1 MTPFD
6 HVKNL
11 HIKNLHTKKRR
22 WEDFNDEEKKA
33 FNVYIINKT
42 LSFNPNYL
50 DIVSITQKY
59 STDQISQKEV
69 FNIYFSLL
77 PNKFRFYRWIK
88 GAKNEKNKEKAEYLA
103 MHFKVS
109 TREAYDY
116 LKILDK
122 KTIKSITKNYKNE
135 TQRKAISSS

>member
-1 MTPFD
+1 MTPFC
-6 HVKNL
+6 HV
-11 HIKNLHTKKRR
+11 KNLHTKKRR

-50 DIVSITQKY
+50 DIVGITQKY

-88 GAKNEKNKEKAEYLA
+88 GAKNEKDKEKAEYLA

-109 TREAYDY
+109 TREAYDC

-122 KTIKSITKNYKNE
+122 KTINSIIKNYKC
-135 TQRKAISSS
+135 QISNSPKKTTNQ

>member
-1 MTPFD
+1 MTPFC
-6 HVKNL
+6 HV
-11 HIKNLHTKKRR
+11 KNLHTKKRR

-88 GAKNEKNKEKAEYLA
+88 GAKNEKNKENAEYLA
-103 MHFKVS
+103 IHFKVS

-122 KTIKSITKNYKNE
+122 KTTKSIIKNYKND
-135 TQRKAISSS
+135 TQRKAIQSS

>member
-11 HIKNLHTKKRR
+11 HTKKRC

-42 LSFNPNYL
+42 LSFNSNYL

-77 PNKFRFYRWIK
+77 PSKFRFYRWIK
-88 GAKNEKNKEKAEYLA
+88 GAKNTKNKENAEYLA

-135 TQRKAISSS
+135 TQRKTISSS

>member
-6 HVKNL
+6 H
-11 HIKNLHTKKRR
+11 IKNLHNKQRR

-50 DIVSITQKY
+50 DIVNITQKY
-59 STDQISQKEV
+59 STGQISQKEV

-77 PNKFRFYRWIK
+77 PNKFRFYRWVK
-88 GAKNEKNKEKAEYLA
+88 GKKTKKDKEKAEYLA

-109 TREAYDY
+109 IREAYDY

-122 KTIKSITKNYKNE
+122 KNN
-135 TQRKAISSS
+135 

>member
-1 MTPFD
+1 MNPFE
-6 HVKNL
+6 HV
-11 HIKNLHTKKRR
+11 KNLHTKKRR

-50 DIVSITQKY
+50 DIVGITQKY
-59 STDQISQKEV
+59 STGQISQKEV

-77 PNKFRFYRWIK
+77 PNKFRFYRWVKGKKNIK
-88 GAKNEKNKEKAEYLA
+88 DKENAEYLA
-103 MHFKVS
+103 IHFKVS

-122 KTIKSITKNYKNE
+122 KTINKIIKNYKWNLQKK
-135 TQRKAISSS
+135 TIRQ

>member
-1 MTPFD
+1 MTPFC
-6 HVKNL
+6 HV
-11 HIKNLHTKKRR
+11 KNLHTKKRR

-42 LSFNPNYL
+42 LSFNPDYL

-88 GAKNEKNKEKAEYLA
+88 GAKNTKNKETAEYLA

-122 KTIKSITKNYKNE
+122 KTIKSITKNYKND
-135 TQRKAISSS
+135 TQRKIK

>member
-6 HVKNL
+6 H
-11 HIKNLHTKKRR
+11 IKNLHNKQRR

-50 DIVSITQKY
+50 DIVNITQKY
-59 STDQISQKEV
+59 STGQISQKEV

-77 PNKFRFYRWIK
+77 PNKFRFYRWVK
-88 GAKNEKNKEKAEYLA
+88 GKKTKKDKEKAEYLA

-109 TREAYDY
+109 IREAYDY

-122 KTIKSITKNYKNE
+122 KTINSIIKNYKNDP
-135 TQRKAISSS
+135 QRKAIQSS

>member
-1 MTPFD
+1 MNPFE
-6 HVKNL
+6 HV
-11 HIKNLHTKKRR
+11 KNLHTKKRR

-88 GAKNEKNKEKAEYLA
+88 GAKNTKNKETAEYLA

-116 LKILDK
+116 LDILDK
-122 KTIKSITKNYKNE
+122 KTIKSITKNYKND
-135 TQRKAISSS
+135 TQRKAIQSS

>member
-1 MTPFD
+1 MTPSD
-6 HVKNL
+6 HV
-11 HIKNLHTKKRR
+11 KNLHTKKRR
-22 WEDFNDEEKKA
+22 WEDFNDEEKKS

-88 GAKNEKNKEKAEYLA
+88 GAKNTKNKETAEYLA

-122 KTIKSITKNYKNE
+122 KTIKSITKNYKND
-135 TQRKAISSS
+135 TQRKAIQSS

>member
-1 MTPFD
+1 MTPFC
-6 HVKNL
+6 HV
-11 HIKNLHTKKRR
+11 KNLHTKKRR

-42 LSFNPNYL
+42 LSFNSNYL

-88 GAKNEKNKEKAEYLA
+88 GAKNTKNKETAEYLA

-122 KTIKSITKNYKNE
+122 KTIKSITKNYKND
-135 TQRKAISSS
+135 TQRKAIQSS

>member
-6 HVKNL
+6 HV
-11 HIKNLHTKKRR
+11 KNLHTKKRR

-33 FNVYIINKT
+33 FNIYIINKT
-42 LSFNPNYL
+42 LSFNSNYL
-50 DIVSITQKY
+50 DIVGITQKY

-88 GAKNEKNKEKAEYLA
+88 GANNKKNKENAEYLA
-103 MHFKVS
+103 IHFKVS

-122 KTIKSITKNYKNE
+122 KTINNIVKNYKWNLQKK
-135 TQRKAISSS
+135 TIKQ

>member
-11 HIKNLHTKKRR
+11 HTKKRC

-42 LSFNPNYL
+42 LSFNSNYL

-88 GAKNEKNKEKAEYLA
+88 GAKNTKNKETAEYLA

-122 KTIKSITKNYKNE
+122 KTIKSIIKNYKND
-135 TQRKAISSS
+135 TQRKAIQSS